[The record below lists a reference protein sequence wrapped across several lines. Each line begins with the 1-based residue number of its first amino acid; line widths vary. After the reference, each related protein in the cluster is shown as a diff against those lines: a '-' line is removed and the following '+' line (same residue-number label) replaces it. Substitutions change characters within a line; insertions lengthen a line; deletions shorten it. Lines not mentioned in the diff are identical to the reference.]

1 MILMNLLRATSVTEG
16 ISYLLLLFVAM
27 PLKYVWGF
35 PEAVKIAGWVHGL
48 LFMLLALLGL
58 LAMLRA
64 RLPFRDALVL
74 GLASLVPAGTFFTDR
89 RLKEHQAT
97 LGTNRGSLQSP
108 MPFDNGQP
116 ADG

>member
-27 PLKYVWGF
+27 PLKYVWNF
-35 PEAVKIAGWVHGL
+35 PEAVKFAGWIHGL
-48 LFMLLALLGL
+48 LFMLLALLAL

-64 RLPFRDALVL
+64 RLPFRDAFVL

-89 RLKEHQAT
+89 RLKEHQAS
-97 LGTNRGSLQSP
+97 LGTCRDSNRSP
-108 MPFDNGQP
+108 VRFGNGQP